1 MRKMKLFAIMVVTT
15 LLGSGLVSLVAAQD
29 VTLDGDIK
37 AEFEPGLNWIINCS
51 YNLPLQQEKDILLEN
66 IEGNLTAN
74 VTLCIDFE
82 LGEMED
88 LAFTRYLILRTSVVY
103 SDRARF
109 GLPKVNLFHPVEN
122 QFDIVQ
128 IDGETTNYTVTIKL
142 EDINKDK
149 NKKIDFSAI
158 QSEKITVWIW
168 TMGVLPGKVSY
179 PLGESENIYYSILR
193 PVIPKFIGLHVVD
206 LTFNYLTPL

>member
-1 MRKMKLFAIMVVTT
+1 MRKMKLFAIMVVTI
-15 LLGSGLVSLVAAQD
+15 LLGSGLISLVAAQD

-82 LGEMED
+82 LDEMED
-88 LAFTRYLILRTSVVY
+88 LAFPRYLILRTSVVY

-109 GLPKVNLFHPVEN
+109 GMSKINLFHPVEN

-128 IDGETTNYTVTIKL
+128 IDGEKNNDTIEIPLTK
-142 EDINKDK
+142 INSV
-149 NKKIDFSAI
+149 NFSKVS
-158 QSEKITVWIW
+158 SEKITVWIW